1 MSGFDDHHE
10 GMKKLSFPDMQPF
23 ISMKDRITLLEEGF
37 AVQQKMNKLTYD
49 TFTDVSNDLHST
61 DIKLQNAIDAVEKR
75 FTAEIAQLRREYEH
89 R

>member
-1 MSGFDDHHE
+1 
-10 GMKKLSFPDMQPF
+10 MQPF

-75 FTAEIAQLRREYEH
+75 FTAEIAQLRREYDH